1 MEGILRKN
9 LNYFMKTGIQALIVL
24 SFLIVLSCRDN
35 SKKDQL
41 LKTDIC
47 ILGGS
52 EAGFTAAVQAARS
65 GKKVILIEPSGHPG
79 GMMVEGIVK
88 DIRFGSARVIGG
100 IAREVYT
107 AIEAYYGL
115 EPEFE
120 NPDWYSKYEP
130 SVAEK
135 IIEDLLS
142 QEDNIKIIRKIRVK
156 ENDGVVKKGQ
166 VIKHIVLENGNLISA
181 KMYIDASIEG
191 HLLQLAGITTET
203 IREGNDKYDETKNG
217 IQHDNSYRQ
226 FEVDVDPYLIPGN
239 HESGLIPTIQDG
251 DLGEFGTA
259 DKYIQGYCFR
269 MCLTKDKGNWIL
281 IEKSED
287 YDPATY
293 EIYRRYLKAGG
304 KLFQPRANRHNGKT
318 DIGSWHDLSAN
329 LYGEN
334 WQYPEGDYA
343 MQDSIEEYHKNF
355 TIGLVWFLQ
364 NDPDVDSLTRK
375 NWEGWGLC
383 RDEFKDNDHWP
394 RRLYIRSAR
403 RMVSDYVITE
413 HQTSRENDEEVVDP
427 VAIAWWPPDTHHAR
441 RIVKDGLV
449 YNEGFVF
456 GGDDWKPFGISW
468 RSLIPKSIECAN
480 LLTPTCVSSSYVA
493 YGAIRILPTF
503 MILGQSAGLAA
514 SMAIDMETMIQE
526 IQYSDL
532 KTGLIESGQILD
544 IPDNWLEV
552 IMTNN

>member
-9 LNYFMKTGIQALIVL
+9 SNYFMKIGIQALIVL
-24 SFLIVLSCRDN
+24 SFFIVLSCRDN